1 MRRLLLLAI
10 ASLTVAG
17 LPALADEPPDA
28 VVRPSPAAL
37 GALCADAFAGIATQA
52 EPPTPVAI
60 LAAEQGPLAHFVVD
74 YLHWC
79 LDDRGIALV
88 ERARLGL
95 LLEELE
101 TQRMLGGDDIT
112 RRVAALAGGE
122 SLLAVAVHVV
132 DPETR
137 DITTRLSAV
146 EGAAVLHATAP
157 VRVENHDLVALQR
170 ELATRNNRLV
180 AGGLSA
186 VLPGAGQLYNDQPI
200 KAGLA
205 LGFELA
211 LTGAALAFHLEGAR
225 EEDAYHGG
233 REEDVHRG
241 DLAEQAYGRR
251 NLLLWAAL
259 GVWAVQVIDAIAY
272 GGLPADVQTRYRE
285 RIGTG
290 VGPGSAGLRVDF

>member
-1 MRRLLLLAI
+1 MRLAL
-10 ASLTVAG
+10 ALA
-17 LPALADEPPDA
+17 PALALARTPPPTPDV

-37 GALCADAFAGIATQA
+37 SALCADAFGGIARQA
-52 EPPTPVAI
+52 DPPTPVAI
-60 LAAEQGPLAHFVVD
+60 LPADDGPLAEFVVD

-112 RRVAALAGGE
+112 HRVAALAGGN
-122 SLLAVAVHVV
+122 SLMAVAVHVV
-132 DPETR
+132 DPDTR

-146 EGAAVLHATAP
+146 DGAAVLHATAP
-157 VRVENHDLVALQR
+157 VRVENRDLVELQR

-200 KAGLA
+200 KAGLV
-205 LGFELA
+205 LGVELA
-211 LTGAALAFHLEGAR
+211 LTGAALAFHLEGSR

-233 REEDVHRG
+233 DREDVRRA
-241 DLAEQAYGRR
+241 DLAEEAYGTR

-259 GVWAVQVIDAIAY
+259 GVWAAQVIDAIVY
-272 GGLPADVQTRYRE
+272 GGLPADVETRYRE

-290 VGPGSAGLRVDF
+290 GAPTGAGLRVDF